1 MCRDF
6 SRSQQ
11 SYHYNLKLHSP
22 PSSFK
27 LPDYAEEF
35 AKVYVAVSP
44 ISCRRRRYNPRV
56 REFVDDEADQGEE
69 FKDDSSAS
77 S

>member
-1 MCRDF
+1 MCREFTRD
-6 SRSQQ
+6 
-11 SYHYNLKLHSP
+11 LKLLSS

-27 LPDYAEEF
+27 LPEYAEEF
-35 AKVYVAVSP
+35 AKAYVAVSP
-44 ISCRRRRYNPRV
+44 KSRRSRRCYNPRV

-69 FKDDSSAS
+69 FEDDSSAS